1 MPTSPR
7 SRAAVAVAVGAYAA
21 NAMLGVSV
29 ATRLIDTGEA
39 RWVHHGLFTA
49 TAAATC
55 AALGLAS
62 LRRDPSALALAPAL
76 GALALL
82 QRHGA
87 RPLARHSRDALLAA
101 PFYATALFLSRR

>member
-1 MPTSPR
+1 M
-7 SRAAVAVAVGAYAA
+7 VAVAVGAYAA
-21 NAMLGVSV
+21 NALLGVSV
-29 ATRLIDTGEA
+29 ATRLIDTSEV

-49 TAAATC
+49 TAVATS

-62 LRRDPSALALAPAL
+62 FRRDSSALALAPAI
-76 GALALL
+76 GVLALL

-87 RPLARHSRDALLAA
+87 HPLGRHSRDALLAA